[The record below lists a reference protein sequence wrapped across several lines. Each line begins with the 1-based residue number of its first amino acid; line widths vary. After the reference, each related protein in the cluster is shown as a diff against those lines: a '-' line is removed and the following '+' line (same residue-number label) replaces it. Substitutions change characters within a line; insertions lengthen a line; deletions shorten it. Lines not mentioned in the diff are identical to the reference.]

1 MVVTVVSVVGTVVTV
16 VDPVA
21 AVGETET
28 GARSSKVTVTVDQDT
43 LDKLDMASFYYTLII
58 IIICVNMKCFSQL

>member
-1 MVVTVVSVVGTVVTV
+1 VVVTVVSVVGTVVTV

-28 GARSSKVTVTVDQDT
+28 GARSSKVTVTVAQDT
-43 LDKLDMASFYYTLII
+43 LDKLDMASFYYINFTI
-58 IIICVNMKCFSQL
+58 NF